1 MERKR
6 ASMFGKG
13 YKITLN
19 RVHDTVTVR
28 EGDES
33 IKLTVN
39 GDSMRMVAGLNKA
52 QKKMLELDD
61 NATDEQVKE
70 CAEYFAAVIF
80 GKEQAAQLMAFY
92 ADDPGCVIS
101 VCGQYFKN
109 RLAGK
114 IAAVQKKM
122 KQ

>member
-1 MERKR
+1 
-6 ASMFGKG
+6 MFGKG